1 MRKKLHAR
9 LKFVRQR
16 QGKWAT
22 LRRGGGSTKRLAV
35 TGASPA
41 LLYGT
46 RVVGANDAEFHAIRR
61 EVATAAGNTGGGK
74 SMLMGFLLDGSAVV
88 NSDPAFRLTTGPV
101 IEWSTALWSG
111 EVPLEVLDRVARIAA
126 SRLAGRRR
134 PWLGAHGPG
143 GVLLLTLRRMG
154 WRLFDART
162 LEDDRGSRVDLLR
175 VGPREVRCMVERG
188 VSRWQHRMAAAEFG
202 APPLASGL
210 RLEPL
215 RKVLRKL
222 PVGAPRGNLRST
234 ITGGQ
239 WPQAR
244 LARAK
249 LHSSSFCQR
258 CVWEDIGLPG
268 TLLHRHLVCDAVETN
283 RRQWLLPSIV
293 AAGEVAQR
301 SG

>member
-1 MRKKLHAR
+1 MVATVCVIASGLQDGLHLPISRPKTKILANSLAVRRTIAKGLRARGLDFEQAAHAEHLGVDFASGRRLVRNQLHAR

-74 SMLMGFLLDGSAVV
+74 SMLMGFPLDRSAVV

-101 IEWSTALWSG
+101 VEWSTALWSG
-111 EVPLEVLDRVARIAA
+111 EVPLDVLDRVARKAP

-134 PWLGAHGPG
+134 PWSGAHGPG

-188 VSRWQHRMAAAEFG
+188 VSRWQHRMA
-202 APPLASGL
+202 
-210 RLEPL
+210 
-215 RKVLRKL
+215 
-222 PVGAPRGNLRST
+222 
-234 ITGGQ
+234 GG
-239 WPQAR
+239 
-244 LARAK
+244 
-249 LHSSSFCQR
+249 
-258 CVWEDIGLPG
+258 
-268 TLLHRHLVCDAVETN
+268 
-283 RRQWLLPSIV
+283 
-293 AAGEVAQR
+293 
-301 SG
+301 